1 MYISKFRANG
11 EEKMT
16 LTQLAKLAHVSVSTA
31 SKAFSMSPEVNEETR
46 KIIFDIAKQHDCFKK
61 YYNANYPKLVI
72 AIICPDMTSSSGLIK
87 NLQSRLSEYNCEIC
101 ATASGFS
108 TERERELV
116 EYYENY
122 VKVDGIILLSPH
134 SIPPADIEAHVA
146 VIDPYDESVLD
157 CEDVIVAMRSVDNA
171 CEEAIDHF
179 ISRGITDIA
188 FIGDR
193 RSSSKLELFEK
204 FITEKLG
211 SVDRDKISISDDIT
225 PRAGYEAINVF
236 LDRGYVPRAVIS
248 AHFNCT
254 VGATKAVFQRGLK
267 IPEDVAMISFG
278 NSGTMEFVS
287 PSLTGVDSYDYECCI
302 RVADSLINKINGQ
315 SYEKNIF
322 FNSAIKYRRSSEIDI

>member
-1 MYISKFRANG
+1 
-11 EEKMT
+11 MT

-87 NLQSRLSEYNCEIC
+87 NLQTRLSEYNCEIC
-101 ATASGFS
+101 ATASAFS
-108 TERERELV
+108 VERERELI

-134 SIPPADIEAHVA
+134 SVPPSDVEAQVA
-146 VIDPYDESVLD
+146 VIDPYDETILEN
-157 CEDVIVAMRSVDNA
+157 EDVIVARRSVDNA
-171 CEEAIDHF
+171 FEEAIDYF
-179 ISRGITDIA
+179 VSRDITDIA

-193 RSSSKLELFEK
+193 RSSSKIELFEK

-211 SVDRDKISISDDIT
+211 SVDKTKIFVSDDMT
-225 PRAGYEAINVF
+225 PRGGYEAMNSFIDN
-236 LDRGYVPRAVIS
+236 GYVPRAVIS

-254 VGATKAVFQRGLK
+254 VGAVRVAFERGLK
-267 IPEDVAMISFG
+267 IPEDIAIISFT
-278 NSGTMEFVS
+278 NSDTMEFMS
-287 PSLTGVDSYDYECCI
+287 PSLTGVNSYDRECCI
-302 RVADSLINKINGQ
+302 RIADSLINKINGQ
-315 SYEKNIF
+315 EYENRIF
-322 FNSAIKYRRSSEIDI
+322 FKSNIAYRRSSEIDT